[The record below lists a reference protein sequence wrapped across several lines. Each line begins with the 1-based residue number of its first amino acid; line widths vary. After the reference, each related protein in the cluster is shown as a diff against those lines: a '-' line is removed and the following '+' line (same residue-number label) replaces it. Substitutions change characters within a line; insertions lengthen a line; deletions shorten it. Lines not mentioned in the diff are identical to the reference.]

1 MKKKGPMFSDLYI
14 YWKEIVGEGL
24 SEFTWPEKL
33 ANENGLVLYIKAKST
48 KLIEAQYSSSI
59 LLDKINSFFGN
70 NKISQIKIC
79 RSFDS

>member
-1 MKKKGPMFSDLYI
+1 MKKKGLMFSDLYI
-14 YWKEIVGEGL
+14 YWKEIVGECL

-59 LLDKINSFFGN
+59 LLDKINSFLGDSR
-70 NKISQIKIC
+70 ISQIKIC
-79 RSFDS
+79 RSNDL